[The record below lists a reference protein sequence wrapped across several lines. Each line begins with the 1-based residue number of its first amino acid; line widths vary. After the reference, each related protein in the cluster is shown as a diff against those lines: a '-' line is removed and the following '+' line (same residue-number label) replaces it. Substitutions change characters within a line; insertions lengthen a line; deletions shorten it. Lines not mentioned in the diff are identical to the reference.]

1 MMNYI
6 DELLAGLTIGPNKIV
21 EVEKQQQIQKNIQ
34 KDGDENGSKTD

>member
-6 DELLAGLTIGPNKIV
+6 DELLAGLTTGPNEIV
-21 EVEKQQQIQKNIQ
+21 EVEKQQFQKNIQ